1 MEKLTLVEVAP
12 RWEGDASAVLGW
24 PDESWDEYATACVEH
39 VDLNPDGNTA
49 RTGRRTPDHPAAHPP
64 APAPPAPA
72 AAQAAAVPHGCSS
85 PAGFTLRDNIGRGL
99 SADSGTGIDHSR

>member
-39 VDLNPDGNTA
+39 VDLHPAGPRTA
-49 RTGRRTPDHPAAHPP
+49 RPGAIRSLPGQP
-64 APAPPAPA
+64 
-72 AAQAAAVPHGCSS
+72 
-85 PAGFTLRDNIGRGL
+85 
-99 SADSGTGIDHSR
+99 